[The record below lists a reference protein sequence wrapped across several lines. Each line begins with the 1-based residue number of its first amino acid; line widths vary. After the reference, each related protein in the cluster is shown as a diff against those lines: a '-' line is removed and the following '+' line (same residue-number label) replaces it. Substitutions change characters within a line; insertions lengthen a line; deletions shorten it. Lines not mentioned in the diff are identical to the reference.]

1 MHEEH
6 LSIEKAGNK
15 QSNFANKLKNF
26 DKSIKIREKKYFL
39 NC

>member
-15 QSNFANKLKNF
+15 QSNFVNKLKNF
-26 DKSIKIREKKYFL
+26 NKSIKIREKKYFFK
-39 NC
+39 